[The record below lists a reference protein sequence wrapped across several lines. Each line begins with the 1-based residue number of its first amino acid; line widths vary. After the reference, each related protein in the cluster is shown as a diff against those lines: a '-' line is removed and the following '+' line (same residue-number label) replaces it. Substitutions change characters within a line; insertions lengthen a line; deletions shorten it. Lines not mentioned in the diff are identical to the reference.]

1 MFRGTEKS
9 SFKST
14 RGGAASA
21 RGGAAAGV
29 NTGGRR
35 AHFNASASATA
46 DRPDRSSSWRE
57 MEFDIRKTKDPTS
70 EIEKKGLQE
79 FLLSYDGPITTSE
92 LIQWKPE
99 KRSSKTKKCKWCAKH
114 KLSTAHTHTEEECTR
129 FPVPCVLC
137 GKRGHYVDECTIMF
151 ECDKCRE
158 AGRNHKGHKT
168 EDCRAHT
175 ECYICR
181 NHHDATSCA
190 YYNEYLNRKAI
201 ITHIDRLRGLIPTER
216 IRTSTQCIYCTL
228 EDHSHITCS
237 LLDKRNEDSKKID
250 PDNDLFHV
258 NSRLFRSREEDIIT
272 TPFEPEETGR
282 VSVLLTDTTAT
293 DNFSV
298 ASSVPEE
305 SPYGSSPVRQ
315 ASVISG
321 NEFCGFTSRSHL
333 DETKRILYDSIL
345 VDAGNK
351 AAIRAIKSG
360 INKICDKNKDKIKD
374 DIMGLLRDRPPAFGL
389 YTIDMIFTKINPL
402 NMSALLDVIFEIVRV
417 YPHCIDNVQQMV
429 AEWNTEARQDIHCL
443 SVEDD
448 EDEFTRQNTRKKN
461 GKYYCE
467 FACKIVNSGM
477 IAPEVILTPAI
488 EMIAEIMAER
498 GSLKTEQRSYRTE
511 CVVLLYK
518 TLADPTVKQ
527 RLLGGLTELY
537 ELQAVDKNLSSYIV
551 YGLQELCGRVEAT
564 PAPPTPINR
573 GFAGQSRGSA
583 FVGAGGRR

>member
-14 RGGAASA
+14 RGGSSAST

-35 AHFNASASATA
+35 AHFGASVASVAP
-46 DRPDRSSSWRE
+46 DRVDRSSSWRE
-57 MEFDIRKTKDPTS
+57 MEFDIRKTKDPIS

-168 EDCRAHT
+168 ENCRAHT

-201 ITHIDRLRGLIPTER
+201 IGHIDKLRGLIPTER

-228 EDHSHITCS
+228 EDHGHITCP
-237 LLDKRNEDSKKID
+237 LLDKRNEESKKID
-250 PDNDLFHV
+250 PDNDLLHV
-258 NSRLFRSREEDIIT
+258 NNRLFRSREEDIIPVIA
-272 TPFEPEETGR
+272 TPIEPEETGR
-282 VSVLLTDTTAT
+282 VSVLT

-305 SPYGSSPVRQ
+305 SPYGSSPMRQ

-321 NEFCGFTSRSHL
+321 NEFCGFASYIHL
-333 DETKRILYDSIL
+333 DDSKRIMYDSIL
-345 VDAGNK
+345 SDAGNK
-351 AAIRAIKSG
+351 AAIRAIKLK
-360 INKICDKNKDKIKD
+360 INQIADKNKDKMKD

-389 YTIDMIFTKINPL
+389 YTIDMIFTKVNPINMP
-402 NMSALLDVIFEIVRV
+402 ALLDVMFEIGRV
-417 YPHCIDNVQQMV
+417 YPHCMDNIRQMV
-429 AEWNTEARQDIHCL
+429 REWAVEARQEINCL

-477 IAPEVILTPAI
+477 VPSEVIMEPAMEI
-488 EMIAEIMAER
+488 IAEIMSER

-518 TLADPTVKQ
+518 TLTDLVVKQ
-527 RLLGGLTELY
+527 RLLECLTELY
-537 ELQAVDKNLSSYIV
+537 ELQKVDKNLSSYIV
-551 YGLQELCGRVEAT
+551 YGLEEICGKVEAI
-564 PAPPTPINR
+564 PASPTPINR
-573 GFAGQSRGSA
+573 GFMGQSRGSA
-583 FVGAGGRR
+583 FVGTVGRR